1 MTSLTRSVSL
11 PVAEVA
17 MTTTYSTY
25 EAKAKF
31 SEIMRKVREGKHV
44 YITYR
49 GEEVAEIRPLEEKE
63 ESLEERLRR
72 LEEQGLIG
80 PPASPKGKLEP
91 IADRPGA
98 LERFLESRD

>member
-1 MTSLTRSVSL
+1 MT
-11 PVAEVA
+11 E
-17 MTTTYSTY
+17 TYSTY

-44 YITYR
+44 YISYR
-49 GEEVAEIRPLEEKE
+49 GKEVAEIRPLEKE
-63 ESLEERLRR
+63 DSLESRIRR
-72 LEEQGLIG
+72 LEERGVVG
-80 PPASPKGKLEP
+80 PRTSPKGKLEP

>member
-1 MTSLTRSVSL
+1 
-11 PVAEVA
+11 

-49 GEEVAEIRPLEEKE
+49 GKQVAEIRPLEKE
-63 ESLEERLRR
+63 ETLEERLRR
-72 LEEQGLIG
+72 LQEQGVLG
-80 PPASPKGKLEP
+80 PPTSPKGKLEP
-91 IADRPGA
+91 IAHRPGA
-98 LERFLESRD
+98 LKRFLESRD

>member
-11 PVAEVA
+11 FKAEVA

-44 YITYR
+44 YISYR
-49 GEEVAEIRPLEEKE
+49 GKEVAEIRPIEKE
-63 ESLEERLRR
+63 ESLEDRLRR
-72 LEEQGLIG
+72 LEERGQIG

-91 IADRPGA
+91 IAHRPGA
-98 LERFLESRD
+98 LKRFLESRD

>member
-1 MTSLTRSVSL
+1 MT
-11 PVAEVA
+11 E
-17 MTTTYSTY
+17 TYSTY

-44 YITYR
+44 YISYR
-49 GEEVAEIRPLEEKE
+49 GKEVAEIRPLEEE
-63 ESLEERLRR
+63 DSLESRLRR
-72 LEEQGLIG
+72 LEEQGVVG

-98 LERFLESRD
+98 LKRFLESRD